1 MTDSTKRA
9 ACCQRGVGQGS
20 IQILAKG
27 DTSAARDVEI
37 KSIPVAYFLSSDGSL
52 ARRMA
57 LGLQRNENTVKRFR
71 YLGVF
76 LRRKGIEELPVYSM
90 NLNK

>member
-9 ACCQRGVGQGS
+9 ACCQRGVGQRS

-37 KSIPVAYFLSSDGSL
+37 KSIPLAYFLSSDGSL

-57 LGLQRNENTVKRFR
+57 LGLQRNENTVKRFLSR
-71 YLGVF
+71 SF
-76 LRRKGIEELPVYSM
+76 PPEERNRGIASIFYESE
-90 NLNK
+90 

>member
-57 LGLQRNENTVKRFR
+57 LGLQRNENTVKRFLSR
-71 YLGVF
+71 NF
-76 LRRKGIEELPVYSM
+76 PPEKRNRGIASIFYESE
-90 NLNK
+90 